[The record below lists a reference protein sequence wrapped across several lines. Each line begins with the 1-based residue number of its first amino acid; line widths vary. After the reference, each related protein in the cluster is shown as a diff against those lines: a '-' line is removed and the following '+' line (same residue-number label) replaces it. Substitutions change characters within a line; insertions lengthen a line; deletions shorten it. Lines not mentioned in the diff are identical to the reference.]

1 MGRFEC
7 ICILQ
12 LIKGLNQLSLVYFVY
27 FRDRKCTLEMSLNF
41 QQYLIV
47 LQSNI
52 VESQKS

>member
-12 LIKGLNQLSLVYFVY
+12 FIKGLNQLSLVYFVY

-47 LQSNI
+47 I
-52 VESQKS
+52 TDVKVKSSE